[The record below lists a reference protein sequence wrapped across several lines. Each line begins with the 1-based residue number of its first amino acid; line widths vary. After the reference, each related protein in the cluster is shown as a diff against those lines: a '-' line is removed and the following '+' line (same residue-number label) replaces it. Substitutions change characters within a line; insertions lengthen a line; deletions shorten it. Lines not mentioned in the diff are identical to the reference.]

1 MGDRT
6 DVRTRGDKE
15 VGLMRMLMIVQ
26 MDTDKGNEVIRDKRM
41 AELMQ
46 SAVGALKPEAA
57 YFSTVDGCRG
67 GYIVFDLK
75 EPAQLPSLAEP
86 FFLEL
91 GAKITFSPAMTPE
104 DVIRGLDPGYV
115 PAS

>member
-1 MGDRT
+1 
-6 DVRTRGDKE
+6 
-15 VGLMRMLMIVQ
+15 MRMLMIVQ
-26 MDTDKGNEVIRDKRM
+26 MDTGKANQAIRDKRM

-46 SAVGALKPEAA
+46 SAVGGLKPEAA
-57 YFSTVDGCRG
+57 YFTTVEGCRG

-75 EPAQLPSLAEP
+75 EPAQLPSIAEP

-91 GAKITFSPAMTPE
+91 DAKITYSPVMTPE

-115 PAS
+115 APS